1 VSLLRDQSIHQS
13 ASAVNAAI
21 SEFSTDDQE
30 DRVFMT
36 LKAGEGLRL
45 LALEFKPMRPVA
57 DKLIAPP
64 APIEPDLVCHHYGS
78 KNYPFRTRLHF
89 HALAHLMNDALNSVR
104 VYELMS
110 IRRPGDVWN
119 YVWVEAVE
127 VPPRVED
134 WVREKTAWGHKSFVT
149 FKKFDGMFR

>member
-1 VSLLRDQSIHQS
+1 
-13 ASAVNAAI
+13 
-21 SEFSTDDQE
+21 
-30 DRVFMT
+30 MT
-36 LKAGEGLRL
+36 HKAGEGLRL

-78 KNYPFRTRLHF
+78 KNYPFRVRLHS
-89 HALAHLMNDALNSVR
+89 HALAHLMNDALHSIR

>member
-1 VSLLRDQSIHQS
+1 MEHV
-13 ASAVNAAI
+13 
-21 SEFSTDDQE
+21 
-30 DRVFMT
+30 
-36 LKAGEGLRL
+36 G
-45 LALEFKPMRPVA
+45 

-64 APIEPDLVCHHYGS
+64 APIELDLVCHHYHG
-78 KNYPFRTRLHF
+78 KNYPFRVRLHF
-89 HALAHLMNDALNSVR
+89 HALAHLMNDALHSIR